1 MKTILVVDDLE
12 SQLELIGGYLSQA
25 GYKVITANDGQQ
37 ALEKISQEK
46 PDAIFTDLMMPEIGG
61 LALCRQ
67 LKKDTRTA
75 DIPIVA
81 CTVKNR
87 DVDRMWAE
95 KQGIAAYL
103 VKPCSKEQIIDT
115 VKAILK

>member
-12 SQLELIGGYLSQA
+12 SQLELMSSYLSQA
-25 GYKVITANDGQQ
+25 GYKVITANDGRQ
-37 ALEKISQEK
+37 ALQKVMEQK
-46 PDAIFTDLMMPEIGG
+46 PDAIVTDLMMPEVGG

-67 LKKDTRTA
+67 LKKDAQTV

-81 CTVKNR
+81 CTAKNR

-95 KQGIAAYL
+95 KQGIAAYV
-103 VKPCSKEQIIDT
+103 VKPFTKEQIIDT